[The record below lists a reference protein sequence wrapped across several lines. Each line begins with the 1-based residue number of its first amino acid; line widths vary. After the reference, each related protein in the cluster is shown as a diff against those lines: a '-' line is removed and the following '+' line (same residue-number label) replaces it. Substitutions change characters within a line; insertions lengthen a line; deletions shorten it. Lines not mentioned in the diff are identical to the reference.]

1 MSHVRKPRLIE
12 SRLRNHAAF
21 VAADPCTCAGHWREL
36 REGVEKLQVDLGC
49 GKGIWTTRAAYAN
62 PTALMVG
69 IDIEPMCVSFAAE
82 RAAIGGVE
90 SSGQSASADSG
101 FTPAYNTVF
110 TIGSAADLVD
120 FFAPG
125 EIDVLHLN
133 FPTPFPRKK
142 ETLKRVTCI
151 DRLMEYRKLL
161 GAGGEVRL
169 KTDHQPLFDYTI
181 EQLVCAG
188 YDITWQTRDL
198 LGDDA
203 AGKGAA
209 PSDLLQSGYE
219 ERLVAAGAYVHA
231 AHAVVGTAP
240 EGFSGGELMS
250 LYEYLPNDLES
261 ISYVPLGME
270 DALFNMRNRRRA
282 ARARASTIAERT
294 E

>member
-1 MSHVRKPRLIE
+1 MSHIRKPKLIE

-21 VAADPCTCAGHWREL
+21 VASDPRTCAGRWREL
-36 REGVEKLQVDLGC
+36 REGVEELHVDLGC
-49 GKGIWTTRAAYAN
+49 GKGIWTTRVAYAN

-151 DRLMEYRKLL
+151 DRLIEYRELL
-161 GAGGEVRL
+161 GERGEVRL

-188 YDITWQTRDL
+188 YDITWQARDL

-203 AGKGAA
+203 ACEGAA

-231 AHAVVGTAP
+231 AHAVVGNAP
-240 EGFSGGELMS
+240 GRYDGGERVS
-250 LYEYLPNDLES
+250 LYEYLPDDLES
-261 ISYVPLGME
+261 IGYVPLGME
-270 DALFNMRNRRRA
+270 DALFNMKNRRRSE
-282 ARARASTIAERT
+282 RGRASMISERT
-294 E
+294 A